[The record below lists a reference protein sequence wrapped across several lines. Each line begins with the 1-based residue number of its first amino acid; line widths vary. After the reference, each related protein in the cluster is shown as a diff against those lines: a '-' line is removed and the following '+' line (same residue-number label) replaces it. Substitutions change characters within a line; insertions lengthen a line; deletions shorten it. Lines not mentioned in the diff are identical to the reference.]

1 MTVMLKLSDKD
12 FKAASIKMLQWAITD
27 ILQTNEES
35 QQRNKTDEEE
45 LNWNFKTEKKKT
57 HWKMSLDEFYSK
69 MNLKKE

>member
-45 LNWNFKTEKKKT
+45 LNWNFKTEKKPTEKC
-57 HWKMSLDEFYSK
+57 H
-69 MNLKKE
+69 